1 MLEFDPEKAASNL
14 LKHGI
19 SFADAEPVLYDP
31 KGYATTKTASGEVRV
46 IRTGTDA
53 LGRIITVV
61 WTRRGANQRMI
72 SARPARKKEKAFY
85 EA

>member
-1 MLEFDPEKAASNL
+1 MLEFDPTKAASNL

-31 KGYATTKTASGEVRV
+31 KAYSTTAVVNGELRT
-46 IRTGTDA
+46 ITTGTDA
-53 LGRIITVV
+53 FGRVITIV
-61 WTRRGANQRMI
+61 WTRRGSNQRLI